1 MFRDL
6 WAIDLPDCKAW
17 RQVEETDDFPP
28 ARIGH
33 SAVAVGNRILIFGGR
48 NFKSGKKCNSS
59 LWRVPFLAKF
69 SRGGVVVALVPLVSR
84 NWDRAWTI
92 VVLRE
97 LLWSCVNC
105 CCGLARTPA

>member
-17 RQVEETDDFPP
+17 RQVQETEDFPP

-48 NFKSGKKCNSS
+48 NFKSGKQEVQQLALVLS
-59 LWRVPFLAKF
+59 LLVRF
-69 SRGGVVVALVPLVSR
+69 SRGGVVVALVPLVSS
-84 NWDRAWTI
+84 NHDRA
-92 VVLRE
+92 
-97 LLWSCVNC
+97 
-105 CCGLARTPA
+105 A